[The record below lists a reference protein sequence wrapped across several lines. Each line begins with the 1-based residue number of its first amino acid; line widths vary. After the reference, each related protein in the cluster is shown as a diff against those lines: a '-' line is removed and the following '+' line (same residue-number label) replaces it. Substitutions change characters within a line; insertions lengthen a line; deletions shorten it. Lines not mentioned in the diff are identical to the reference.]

1 MKRINSI
8 LLSSLLLLAAC
19 SIRPTQTMEKESENK
34 EAKSIL
40 QGLWMD
46 DVTETPLLRI
56 EGDSIYY
63 MDTKVAPVAFK
74 IIGDSMIT
82 YGSKPASYLIKKQ
95 DEYSFWFQS
104 VLGETLKLSKSET
117 TMDSIAFF
125 HGQDIQEPNQT
136 VIQKDHVVTYN
147 QVRYHGYA
155 YINPTQIKVINSEI
169 TEEGLE
175 IDNVYYDN
183 IIHICVFEGKNRLFG
198 QDIKKQ
204 HFEHI
209 IPAEYFQRSIL
220 SDMDFLGVNAKGY
233 QYQATVCIPNSASCY
248 LIDISISTDGDI
260 TYELVL

>member
-1 MKRINSI
+1 MKISSI

-19 SIRPTQTMEKESENK
+19 SSRPTQTQEKDLENK
-34 EAKSIL
+34 KAKSML
-40 QGLWMD
+40 QGLWID

-63 MDTKVAPVAFK
+63 IDPAVAPVAFK
-74 IIGDSMIT
+74 IIRDSMKT
-82 YGSKPASYLIKKQ
+82 YGSKTTSYLIKRQ
-95 DEYSFWFQS
+95 DEYTFWLQS
-104 VLGETLKLSKSET
+104 VMGETLQLSKAET
-117 TMDSIAFF
+117 TMDSISFYNE
-125 HGQDIQEPNQT
+125 QEIQKPIQNT

-147 QVRYHGYA
+147 QIRYHGYA
-155 YINPTQIKVINSEI
+155 YINPTQIKVINPEI

-183 IIHICVFEGKNRLFG
+183 IIHICVFEGKKRLFG

-204 HFEHI
+204 NFEHI
-209 IPAEYFQRSIL
+209 IPPEYFRRAIL
-220 SDMDFLGVNAKGY
+220 SDMDFLGVNKKGY

-260 TYELVL
+260 TYELTL

>member
-1 MKRINSI
+1 MMRKNSI
-8 LLSSLLLLAAC
+8 LLSGLLLLAAC
-19 SIRPTQTMEKESENK
+19 STHPTQTKEQEPENK
-34 EAKSIL
+34 EAKSML

-63 MDTKVAPVAFK
+63 LDSSVAPVAFK
-74 IIGDSMIT
+74 IIRDSMKT

-95 DEYSFWFQS
+95 DEYTFWLQS
-104 VLGETLKLSKSET
+104 VMGETLQLSKAET
-117 TMDSIAFF
+117 PLDSIAFF
-125 HGQDIQEPNQT
+125 NEDVQESNPT

-155 YINPTQIKVINSEI
+155 YINPTQIKVVNPEI

-183 IIHICVFEGKNRLFG
+183 IIHICVFEGKKRLFG

-204 HFEHI
+204 DFEHI
-209 IPAEYFQRSIL
+209 IPAEYFQRAIL
-220 SDMDFLGVNAKGY
+220 SDMDFLGVNKKGY
-233 QYQATVCIPNSASCY
+233 QYQATVCVPNSASCY

-260 TYELVL
+260 TYELAL